1 MDNKLKGSD
10 LTRAML
16 ERGDD
21 KVLCAVNNDSDEHAI
36 TNIDNADYSFLKYI
50 VSFNNSHFLCEDG
63 TPWQHAVPVKKVEV
77 TQQEVGF

>member
-1 MDNKLKGSD
+1 MDNELRGSD

-16 ERGDD
+16 ERAEE
-21 KVLCAVNNDSDEHAI
+21 KVWCAVNNDSDEHAM

-50 VSFNNSHFLCEDG
+50 ISFNNSHFLCKNG
-63 TPWQHAVPVKKVEV
+63 TSWKHAVPVKKVEV

>member
-63 TPWQHAVPVKKVEV
+63 TPWQYAVPVEKVEV

>member
-50 VSFNNSHFLCEDG
+50 VSFNNSYFLCKDA
-63 TPWQHAVPVKKVEV
+63 THWKHAVPVEKVEV

>member
-1 MDNKLKGSD
+1 MYKELRGSD

-16 ERGDD
+16 ERGDE
-21 KVLCAVNNDSDEHAI
+21 KVWCAVNNESDEHAM

-63 TPWQHAVPVKKVEV
+63 TPWQYAVPVKKAEV

>member
-50 VSFNNSHFLCEDG
+50 VSFNNSRFLCEEG
-63 TPWQHAVPVKKVEV
+63 TPWQYAVPVEKVEV

>member
-1 MDNKLKGSD
+1 MDNKLKGSH

-21 KVLCAVNNDSDEHAI
+21 KLLCAVNNDSDEHAI

-50 VSFNNSHFLCEDG
+50 VLFNNSHFLCEDG
-63 TPWQHAVPVKKVEV
+63 TPWKHAVPVEKVEV